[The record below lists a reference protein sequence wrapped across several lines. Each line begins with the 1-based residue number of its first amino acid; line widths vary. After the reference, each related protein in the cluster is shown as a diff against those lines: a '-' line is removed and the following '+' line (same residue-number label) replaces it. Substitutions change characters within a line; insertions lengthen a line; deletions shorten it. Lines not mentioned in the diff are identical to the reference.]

1 MKIIQHA
8 DCFEA
13 RSDHGTFVRRFPFD
27 DNARRRTTSKR
38 MSRKQAFQAAKN
50 CRQELHGRNG
60 EVPEQ
65 IGILRAERKA

>member
-8 DCFEA
+8 NCFEV

-50 CRQELHGRNG
+50 FAGKSYTVETAKSLNRLEFAIVG
-60 EVPEQ
+60 
-65 IGILRAERKA
+65 